1 MWAGGAEEI
10 SSEVKMKDSVE
21 NAAVVQDGTV
31 GYLFGDGSEG
41 PSAGNEEGLFA
52 YNINYDEL

>member
-1 MWAGGAEEI
+1 
-10 SSEVKMKDSVE
+10 MKDSVE